1 MGNKACLYFNGS
13 KGGGWM
19 FHFEDGTSIEKDSFV
34 IPCTLV
40 GYIEMKCQS
49 HIEDEEKEVEDKWLN
64 ASWDFTEKKYCPI
77 KINGKWG
84 FIDCY
89 FNIVFKPQFSSVGR
103 IYGPYW
109 DSALVCDWTNEII
122 PVWINN
128 EEHILGTD
136 FNIHD
141 ELKNSV
147 YEEKLKSIDEL
158 TVDNIIEIST
168 SLVPK
173 IYKDC
178 PWNYIDNNGRSLSHG
193 KAILESE
200 GQCNAYLAA
209 YGAMHKKKLLRAL
222 SNNEF
227 PYDQLTDSIEIY
239 DWGCGQG
246 IGTIALVEKL
256 QKHNL
261 LDKVSKIY
269 LEEPSFIARH
279 RALINVN
286 HALHSRYCFDVN
298 VISDSRLL
306 PSDDIANSNTVESI
320 KVDSPNAIHIFSNI
334 LDIEAVSLKG
344 VSKMITSSGTQHIV
358 LCIGPANLN
367 ESRINTFSF
376 YFKKEGL
383 RVFTEFRDT
392 NFGHH
397 PNGRAYGCLIKSFS
411 YSLTRN
417 SDILHKYSYFAP
429 VQLFAAY
436 SDVNLQ
442 GSLSK
447 SAFEILAP
455 FDMTAHK
462 NLCPVYALVSNLISR
477 GCPTLAS
484 QKVLDAIS
492 SKDKA
497 KSLYAV
503 ARIQKTFIEAMIS
516 DRINLKKDSLDI
528 LVLEDDTSVAK
539 IAINDF
545 VELYHHIVA
554 MTQDYSDMT
563 LPLINI
569 YGKREAKT
577 QTTYD
582 TIIDVS
588 IDQLCNPEE
597 VVFSKYKANNDCYF
611 IVRSSKSV
619 YAERFLYTTERIKYK
634 PLVEK
639 DTQGNYHNIEDVCGH
654 LRYFLNLIFRK
665 EDFRPGQLPILSRAL
680 QLKSVIGLLPTGGG
694 KSLTYQLAAILQPGV
709 TLVVDPLRG
718 LMKDQY
724 DGLLKTGIDCISYI
738 NSDITKDREERERRE
753 NALTGSQI
761 QIMFLSP
768 ERLSIHRFREV
779 LRSMRES
786 DVFFAYGV
794 IDEVH
799 CVSEWGHDFRLA
811 YLHLGRNLFNYVLP
825 KEVEGEDNHISLF
838 GLTATASFDV
848 LADVERELSGSN
860 SYSLEDD
867 ATVRYENTNRLELQ
881 YYIYPVDASAAD
893 KARKVDEIKEDLVL
907 NAINDATEKIQ
918 EIQNDDSISEIKKRF
933 LERENISDEGKIAEV
948 NSTDLYID
956 VNEDWYTA
964 RHTDVAGIVFCLRA
978 NKDGKPDVKLSVPT
992 VANTLREHNIN
1003 RISTYKGG
1011 DDTSCQDDFLAGK
1024 TNLMVATKAFGM
1036 GIDKPNV
1043 RLTVHLNY
1051 PGSLESFVQEAGR
1064 AGRDKK
1070 MALATIMYSPKT
1082 YPVKNART
1090 RQWSHFSA
1098 DYTNN
1103 KFFYDSNFLGE
1114 EFELYVMEL
1123 LMNGLNIRI
1132 SNEEI
1137 AGIETLKYGNS
1148 KGILQYINR
1157 YAKGTTLTY
1166 YVSYEENEHVL
1177 DEYNTYLKER
1187 QMPLFSTRNAKNA
1200 KNDRGFNYIRDYGSA
1215 EYKDAIQK
1223 AIYRMCIIGLIDDFT
1238 EDYAQK
1244 TFRITTV
1251 CQDESHY
1258 YDYLSQYYRK
1268 YYSEDRVDIMIN
1280 EVKQMAVNDG
1290 VIMACLK
1297 HLTSFI
1303 YRSIADKRARGIL
1316 DMEQFCNMAISSGK
1330 DWKETNEELKDF
1342 IYYYFNSKYA
1352 RESFVTYD
1360 SSVQQEV
1367 PFSLKDD
1374 TNHDIHKENE
1384 TTDFNLVKKY
1394 MRVVD
1399 PAIVNNDSQ
1408 KDNIKHLQG
1417 AVRLIRRA
1425 DVGIEVN
1432 GKRYGNPVLNLLN
1445 IFSILF
1451 LGQQENEMLETEL
1464 YNDYKDVMRLYYSEG
1479 KLNLLDEFTDLLIQ
1493 HRAIPSEGR
1502 DYIEKIQLAV
1512 QLEMHLAEL
1521 KTINQK
1527 YRES

>member
-1 MGNKACLYFNGS
+1 MSYITDIQKISDLTINDIIKVSLRYVPDPFKSCPWAYRDS
-13 KGGGWM
+13 KGRTLE
-19 FHFEDGTSIEKDSFV
+19 HGTAVLE
-34 IPCTLV
+34 T
-40 GYIEMKCQS
+40 
-49 HIEDEEKEVEDKWLN
+49 EE
-64 ASWDFTEKKYCPI
+64 
-77 KINGKWG
+77 
-84 FIDCY
+84 
-89 FNIVFKPQFSSVGR
+89 
-103 IYGPYW
+103 
-109 DSALVCDWTNEII
+109 
-122 PVWINN
+122 
-128 EEHILGTD
+128 
-136 FNIHD
+136 
-141 ELKNSV
+141 
-147 YEEKLKSIDEL
+147 
-158 TVDNIIEIST
+158 
-168 SLVPK
+168 
-173 IYKDC
+173 
-178 PWNYIDNNGRSLSHG
+178 
-193 KAILESE
+193 
-200 GQCNAYLAA
+200 QCCAYMAA
-209 YGAMHKKKLLRAL
+209 YGPMHRHKLIRAL
-222 SNNEF
+222 DENEF
-227 PYDQLTDSIEIY
+227 PYKNLNNGVEIY

-246 IGTIALVEKL
+246 IGTVAIIEKL
-256 QKHNL
+256 RQFGWLSKL
-261 LDKVSKIY
+261 KKVT
-269 LEEPSFIARH
+269 LEEPSNVARQ
-279 RALINVN
+279 RAVLHVRQ
-286 HALHSRYCFDVN
+286 ALGEQNTEITDIPYY
-298 VISDSRLL
+298 L
-306 PSDDIANSNTVESI
+306 PSDYGDNNNSITEIDVHE
-320 KVDSPNAIHIFSNI
+320 PCAIHIFSNI

-344 VSKMITSSGTQHIV
+344 VSKMITSSGAQHIA

-367 ESRINTFSF
+367 ESRINTFSY

-397 PNGRAYGCLIKSFS
+397 PNGRAYGCLIKSFT
-411 YSLTRN
+411 YSLIHN

-442 GSLSK
+442 GSSLQ
-447 SAFEILAP
+447 SAFEVLAP

-484 QKVLDAIS
+484 QKVLDATGS
-492 SKDKA
+492 RDKA
-497 KSLYAV
+497 KSLNAV

-516 DRINLKKDSLDI
+516 DRMDLKKDTLNI
-528 LVLEDDTSVAK
+528 LVIEDDTSVAK

-563 LPLINI
+563 LPQINI

-582 TIIDVS
+582 AIIDVS

-654 LRYFLNLIFRK
+654 LRYFLNLVFRK

-948 NSTDLYID
+948 NSTDLYTD

-1011 DDTSCQDDFLAGK
+1011 DDTSCQDDFLAGE

-1082 YPVKNART
+1082 YPVINART

-1132 SNEEI
+1132 SNEKI

-1187 QMPLFSTRNAKNA
+1187 QMPLFSTWNAKNA
-1200 KNDRGFNYIRDYGSA
+1200 KNDRGFSYIRDYGSA

-1352 RESFVTYD
+1352 REGFVTYD
-1360 SSVQQEV
+1360 SSVRQEI

-1374 TNHDIHKENE
+1374 TNYDIHSESE
-1384 TTDFNLVKKY
+1384 ISDFNLVRKY

-1399 PAIVNNDSQ
+1399 PDIVNNDSQ

-1425 DVGIEVN
+1425 IAEM
-1432 GKRYGNPVLNLLN
+1432 NPVLNLLN
-1445 IFSILF
+1445 IFCILF
-1451 LGQQENEMLETEL
+1451 LGQHENEMLEQEL
-1464 YNDYKDVMRLYYSEG
+1464 YDDYKAVMRLYASQG
-1479 KLNLLDEFTDLLIQ
+1479 KLGLLNEYTDLLLQ
-1493 HRAIPSEGR
+1493 HTAILPE
-1502 DYIEKIQLAV
+1502 DKAYIEKMQLAIQLEDHV
-1512 QLEMHLAEL
+1512 AEL
-1521 KTINQK
+1521 NRINQIYK
-1527 YRES
+1527 EI